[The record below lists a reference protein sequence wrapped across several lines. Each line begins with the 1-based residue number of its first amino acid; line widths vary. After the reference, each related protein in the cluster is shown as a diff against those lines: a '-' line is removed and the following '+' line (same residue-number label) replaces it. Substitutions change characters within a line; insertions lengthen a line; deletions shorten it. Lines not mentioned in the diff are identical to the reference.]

1 MVKINAFRRKL
12 KIMRQLRILH
22 RRSSQKYSKL
32 FRFLGPGLI
41 TGAADDDPSGIATYS
56 QAGATYGFGQLWS
69 IALCLPLMIAVQEAC
84 ARIGSVTGKGIVKVT
99 SELYSKKILY
109 SVVSL
114 VVIANV
120 INIGADIAAVGAALN
135 LLFPIPILLLSS
147 LFTLLVLF
155 LEIRVGYHSYS
166 KFLKILALSLLAYV
180 FTAIIVH
187 PNWAEVA
194 RSLVVPQ
201 ISWEVNYWYVIVALL
216 GTTISPY
223 MFFWQAT
230 EEVEEQKYALK
241 AGIPQRSLRTI
252 RRDNTIGMTISQL
265 GSVFMI
271 ITTAVVLH
279 QNGLKEIGTAADA
292 ARALEPLVQGFPNA
306 GTYAKIL
313 FAVGIIGM
321 GLLGIPVLAGSV
333 SYAISDTRSWRQGL
347 DYKFSQAKQFY
358 LVIIA
363 ATAAGWLLNII
374 GIDPIHALVFAAV
387 INGLVS
393 IPLVFL
399 ISRIS
404 IDSRVMGVHTGGSLS
419 RTFLLATFLITLAC
433 GVILGYSVLSA

>member
-1 MVKINAFRRKL
+1 VRRL
-12 KIMRQLRILH
+12 NILH
-22 RRSSQKYSKL
+22 RKNSKKYSRF
-32 FRFLGPGLI
+32 FRVLGPGLI

-69 IALCLPLMIAVQEAC
+69 IALCLPLMIAVQESC
-84 ARIGSVTGKGIVKVT
+84 ARIGSVTGKGLVKVT
-99 SELYSKKILY
+99 SELYSKKVLY
-109 SVVSL
+109 GVVML
-114 VVIANV
+114 VVVANV

-135 LLFPIPILLLSS
+135 LLFPIPILLLSTI
-147 LFTLLVLF
+147 FTLVVLF
-155 LEIRVGYHSYS
+155 LEIAIGYHSYA
-166 KFLKILALSLLAYV
+166 KFLKFLALALLSYV

-187 PNWAEVA
+187 PDWGKVLHAM
-194 RSLVVPQ
+194 VVPQ
-201 ISWEVNYWYVIVALL
+201 ITWEANYWYVIVALL

-241 AGIPQRSLRTI
+241 AGIPRRSLRTI
-252 RRDNTIGMTISQL
+252 RRDNTLGMTISQL

-271 ITTAVVLH
+271 VTTAVVLH
-279 QNGLKEIGTAADA
+279 QNGLNEIGSAADA
-292 ARALEPLVQGFPNA
+292 ARALEPLVEGFPNA

-313 FAVGIIGM
+313 FAIGIIGM

-333 SYAISDTRSWRQGL
+333 SYAISDTRRWRQGL

-358 LVIIA
+358 SVIIL

-374 GIDPIHALVFAAV
+374 GVDPIHALVFAAV

-393 IPLVFL
+393 IPLIFL
-399 ISRIS
+399 IYRIS
-404 IDSRVMGVHTGGSLS
+404 NDPRVMGIHTGGVLS
-419 RTFLLATFLITLAC
+419 RTMLIATFLITLAC
-433 GVILGYSVLSA
+433 GVILGFSLLRA